1 MNDDTVKIIAD
12 FTPRTR
18 ARKVQS
24 HHRTATSILAIK

>member
-12 FTPRTR
+12 FTPRN
-18 ARKVQS
+18 RKVQS